1 MKETPVIIVE
11 DEANA
16 AKNLKYL
23 LEENA
28 PDVEVMA
35 TLASIEQTL
44 DWLRENPPPS
54 LGFFDIQLEDGLSF
68 EIFKSVNIDFPV
80 IFTTAFN
87 DYAIEAFKVNS
98 IDYLL
103 KPIFEADLQFGLEKF
118 RRLARP
124 KPDHDLLHKVM
135 NTLSRQQETSTL
147 LVHFRDKIIPVPV
160 GDFSFFFIRNNL
172 VHGCTHTNQIHIL
185 DFTFEALEQK
195 LPRRQFIRANRQY
208 IVGRAAVLEME
219 LFFNGR
225 LSLKLSP
232 ATGEPVLI
240 SKARVSLFKQ
250 WMES

>member
-1 MKETPVIIVE
+1 MRDTRVIIVE
-11 DEANA
+11 DELNA

-23 LEENA
+23 LAEHA
-28 PDVEVMA
+28 PDMGVMA
-35 TLASIEQTL
+35 THASIEQAT
-44 DWLRENPPPS
+44 DWLRKNPPPS

-68 EIFKSVNIDFPV
+68 EIFKLINIDFPV

-103 KPIFEADLQFGLEKF
+103 KPVHAADLQFSLEKF
-118 RRLARP
+118 RKLAQP
-124 KPDHDLLHKVM
+124 KPDKDLIYNVL

-160 GDFSFFFIRNNL
+160 GDFAFFFIRNNL
-172 VHGCTHTNQIHIL
+172 VHGCTHKNQIHLL

-195 LPRRQFIRANRQY
+195 LPRRHFIRANRQY
-208 IVGRAAVLEME
+208 IVNRTAIQEME

-232 ATGEPVLI
+232 APSETVLI
-240 SKARVSLFKQ
+240 SKAKVPLFKQ
-250 WMES
+250 WMEA